1 MKKTL
6 EILNRLVENKVIDNY
21 AIGGAMGAV
30 FYTEIVMTVDLDVF
44 VLFPDDDN
52 LASLA
57 PLYSR
62 LNEWGY
68 SPDAVES
75 ECVNI
80 EGVPV
85 QFLPA
90 FDGLLQEALA
100 AARTFDYQ
108 GVSARVMRAEHL
120 AAICV
125 QTGRPKDR
133 LRVQTLVESDGFDG
147 GEFNRILGQYQLAE
161 RFGQW
166 KQL

>member
-1 MKKTL
+1 MKRTL
-6 EILNRLVENKVIDNY
+6 EVLNRLVECKVIDNY

-44 VLFPDDDN
+44 VLFPDNDD
-52 LASLA
+52 LALLS

-62 LNEWGY
+62 LKEWGY
-68 SPDAVES
+68 TLDAVES

-100 AARTFDYQ
+100 EARTFDYQ
-108 GVSARVMRAEHL
+108 GVSARVMRAEYL

-133 LRVQTLVESDGFDG
+133 LRVQTLVESDGFDVG
-147 GEFNRILGQYQLAE
+147 KFNRILGQYQLAE
-161 RFGQW
+161 RFEQW
-166 KQL
+166 KQP